1 VSTHLRRLWHWA
13 VEHPILAVFIVALAV
28 RAVVAVG
35 INVLHDG
42 TLFADDRFFF
52 DLAHD
57 KATGAD
63 AQWDPYERDLFTRTA
78 TFLWPLTGVF
88 IVTGTTL
95 LAGQLLVAIAGAG
108 AAALTTAVGLRALR
122 PPFALF
128 AGIVVAVLPSMVL
141 WSSLTLK
148 DAFVW
153 CTVAGMGLAVCEL
166 SGSARRFIAVA
177 AVTVVLVVLLSHLR
191 DHSTVVALWALAASL
206 AIGPGADRRRR
217 ATFGVAMLL
226 VMPAVLGYGVAG
238 ISFYRDATT
247 SLEERREGN
256 AVGASSALTCDRGR
270 QGFEAKIEHLPCGFP
285 AVMLRPY
292 PWESAGSTS
301 VRLARFEAILWYPL
315 LAAALYG
322 ATRSWPLR
330 RWLAFPAVNGA
341 MIVVVYALTEGN
353 LGTAF
358 RHRAEAIWAVALFAA
373 VALEKVVGR
382 RREPEVP
389 LRGAIREDMA
399 MQTAPTT
406 LTRGNGG

>member
-1 VSTHLRRLWHWA
+1 MHLRRLRDWA
-13 VEHPILAVFIVALAV
+13 VEHPILTVFVVAFVV
-28 RAVVAVG
+28 RGVVAVG

-63 AQWDPYERDLFTRTA
+63 AQWDPYESDLYTRTA

-128 AGIVVAVLPSMVL
+128 AGLVVAVLPSMVL

-153 CTVAGMGLAVCEL
+153 CTVAGLGFAVCEL
-166 SGSARRFIAVA
+166 SGSAKRFIAVA
-177 AVTVVLVVLLSHLR
+177 AATVVLVVLLSHLR

-226 VMPAVLGYGVAG
+226 VMPAFLGYGVAG
-238 ISFYRDATT
+238 VSFFRDSTT

-270 QGFEAKIEHLPCGFP
+270 QGLEGKIEHLPCGFP

-292 PWESAGSTS
+292 PWESADSTG
-301 VRLARFEAILWYPL
+301 VRLATRGDRVVS
-315 LAAALYG
+315 AAGRRA
-322 ATRSWPLR
+322 LR
-330 RWLAFPAVNGA
+330 RHPLVAPAA
-341 MIVVVYALTEGN
+341 MACLPGRERGNDRDRLRIDRGEPGYRVPSPGGGHLGGRALRRGRSRE
-353 LGTAF
+353 
-358 RHRAEAIWAVALFAA
+358 
-373 VALEKVVGR
+373 GR
-382 RREPEVP
+382 RARSRS
-389 LRGAIREDMA
+389 RGPGHPCGSTRHGHADRPHYA
-399 MQTAPTT
+399 HPRKWR
-406 LTRGNGG
+406 LT

>member
-1 VSTHLRRLWHWA
+1 M
-13 VEHPILAVFIVALAV
+13 

-63 AQWDPYERDLFTRTA
+63 AQWDPYERDLYTRTA

-153 CTVAGMGLAVCEL
+153 CTVAGMGFAVCEL

-226 VMPAVLGYGVAG
+226 VMPAFLGYGVAG

-270 QGFEAKIEHLPCGFP
+270 QGLEGKIEHLPCGFP

-292 PWESAGSTS
+292 PWESVGSTG
-301 VRLARFEAILWYPL
+301 VRLARLEAIVWYPL
-315 LAAALYG
+315 LAAALVRRHSLVAPAAMACLPG
-322 ATRSWPLR
+322 RERGNDRDRLRIDRGESGHRVPSPGRGHLGGRALR
-330 RWLAFPAVNGA
+330 RGRPR
-341 MIVVVYALTEGN
+341 E
-353 LGTAF
+353 
-358 RHRAEAIWAVALFAA
+358 
-373 VALEKVVGR
+373 GR
-382 RREPEVP
+382 RAPSRA
-389 LRGAIREDMA
+389 RGPGPPCGSTGHGHADRPHYA
-399 MQTAPTT
+399 HPRKWR
-406 LTRGNGG
+406 LT